1 MNVPSSDLFAA
12 LAGGLL
18 IGVATTFMMIFSGRI
33 AGVSGIVGGL
43 IPPRRHD
50 MDWRLAFLSGL
61 VGGGAL
67 LRVFYPEAFPAA
79 LTTPTATLVAAGLL
93 VGYGAR
99 LGNGCTSGHGVCGI
113 GRMSRRSLVATAVFL
128 STGMLTVFVHRHL
141 LGAAS

>member
-43 IPPRRHD
+43 IPPRPHD

-67 LRVFYPEAFPAA
+67 LRIFYPEAFPAA

-141 LGAAS
+141 FGAAS